1 MEFWTLIPILVRQT
15 PVVMATV
22 KPTLHATRGYR
33 RHIHRRT
40 PTTTTTRAVGI
51 TKPTNESGVRD
62 FSDGQSLDDALS
74 ERFIALDP
82 AGYFLVWTNDDE
94 GTIGASHFDNVVGE
108 DGLARDPE
116 TGEVIPCDGSYK
128 PKPTETFKGRT
139 AKEISVEIFE
149 RGGKGKCSMMTHAN
163 YLGREFQRAEECLR
177 TGKKYV
183 QD

>member
-1 MEFWTLIPILVRQT
+1 MMRQT
-15 PVVMATV
+15 PTTPTAGIVMATV
-22 KPTLHATRGYR
+22 KPSMFHAARRGCYCYR
-33 RHIHRRT
+33 RRHRRS
-40 PTTTTTRAVGI
+40 TTAARAVGI
-51 TKPTNESGVRD
+51 TKPTSER
-62 FSDGQSLDDALS
+62 QRLDDALS
-74 ERFIALDP
+74 DRFIALDP

-139 AKEISVEIFE
+139 AKEISVEVFE
-149 RGGKGKCSMMTHAN
+149 SGKGKGKCSMMTHAN

>member
-1 MEFWTLIPILVRQT
+1 MRQTPTT

-22 KPTLHATRGYR
+22 KPMFHATRGY
-33 RHIHRRT
+33 HSYHHHRR
-40 PTTTTTRAVGI
+40 TTTRAVGI
-51 TKPTNESGVRD
+51 TKPTNESGVSD

-74 ERFIALDP
+74 DRFIALDP

-149 RGGKGKCSMMTHAN
+149 RKGKGKCSMMTHAN

>member
-1 MEFWTLIPILVRQT
+1 
-15 PVVMATV
+15 MATV
-22 KPTLHATRGYR
+22 KPMIHATLRGYYCYR
-33 RHIHRRT
+33 IHRRT
-40 PTTTTTRAVGI
+40 TATRAVGI
-51 TKPTNESGVRD
+51 TKPTDESGVLRD
-62 FSDGQSLDDALS
+62 LSGDGQRRLDDALS
-74 ERFIALDP
+74 DRFIALDP

-149 RGGKGKCSMMTHAN
+149 SGKGKGKCSMMTHAN

>member
-1 MEFWTLIPILVRQT
+1 
-15 PVVMATV
+15 MATV
-22 KPTLHATRGYR
+22 KPMGRALHVARDGR
-33 RHIHRRT
+33 RRRT
-40 PTTTTTRAVGI
+40 TTTTTTTRAVGI
-51 TKPTNESGVRD
+51 ARPTTTKTDESGGGGVCD
-62 FSDGQSLDDALS
+62 SDRLRLDDALS
-74 ERFIALDP
+74 DRFIALDP

-128 PKPTETFKGRT
+128 PKPTETYEGRT
-139 AKEISVEIFE
+139 AKEISVEVFE
-149 RGGKGKCSMMTHAN
+149 SEKGKGKCSMMTHAN

>member
-1 MEFWTLIPILVRQT
+1 MRQT
-15 PVVMATV
+15 PTTPTAGIVVMATV
-22 KPTLHATRGYR
+22 KPSMLFHATRRGYYCHR
-33 RHIHRRT
+33 RRHRRT
-40 PTTTTTRAVGI
+40 TTTARAVGI
-51 TKPTNESGVRD
+51 TKPTSER
-62 FSDGQSLDDALS
+62 QRLDDALS
-74 ERFIALDP
+74 DRFIALDP

-139 AKEISVEIFE
+139 AKEISVEVFE
-149 RGGKGKCSMMTHAN
+149 SGKGKGKCSMMTHAN